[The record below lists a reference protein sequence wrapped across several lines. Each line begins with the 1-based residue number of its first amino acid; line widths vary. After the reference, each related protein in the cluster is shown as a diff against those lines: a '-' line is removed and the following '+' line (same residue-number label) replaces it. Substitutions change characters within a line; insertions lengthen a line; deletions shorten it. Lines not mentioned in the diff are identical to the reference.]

1 MPKQS
6 HSTFSVSTGCCNAPY
21 SCSCCSLTSIESGPY
36 TPHKSTLEKTMRGL
50 LIASSIALFAM
61 TVPVLAH
68 HGTGTYDSSKS
79 VTLSG
84 IVTEF
89 AFTNPHA
96 AMFVDVKDESGKTV
110 NWAIEMNSPGVL
122 ARAGWT
128 KKMFKY
134 GDQITITVRPAKAGT
149 PVGLLYRQKPVIVN
163 GKEVLK
169 ADGTA
174 NAVD

>member
-1 MPKQS
+1 
-6 HSTFSVSTGCCNAPY
+6 
-21 SCSCCSLTSIESGPY
+21 
-36 TPHKSTLEKTMRGL
+36 MRGVR
-50 LIASSIALFAM
+50 IAFAM
-61 TVPVLAH
+61 ALLLAMITPVLAH

-84 IVTEF
+84 TVTEF

-96 AMFVDVKDESGKTV
+96 AMFVNVKDETGKIV

-128 KKMFKY
+128 KRMFKY
-134 GDQITITVRPAKAGT
+134 GDQITITVRPSKAGT
-149 PVGLLYRQKPVIVN
+149 PVGLLNRQKPVIVN

-174 NAVD
+174 NSID

>member
-1 MPKQS
+1 
-6 HSTFSVSTGCCNAPY
+6 
-21 SCSCCSLTSIESGPY
+21 
-36 TPHKSTLEKTMRGL
+36 MRGL
-50 LIASSIALFAM
+50 LIASSIAFFAIC
-61 TVPVLAH
+61 VPALAH

-96 AMFVDVKDESGKTV
+96 AMFVDVKDENGKTV

-128 KKMFKY
+128 KRMFKH
-134 GDQITITVRPAKAGT
+134 GDQITITVRPARAGT
-149 PVGLLYRQKPVIVN
+149 PVGLLNRQRPVIVN

-174 NAVD
+174 NTID

>member
-1 MPKQS
+1 
-6 HSTFSVSTGCCNAPY
+6 
-21 SCSCCSLTSIESGPY
+21 
-36 TPHKSTLEKTMRGL
+36 MRRL
-50 LIASSIALFAM
+50 LIASSIAFLPM
-61 TVPVLAH
+61 SVPVLAH

-96 AMFVDVKDESGKTV
+96 AMFVDVKDENGKMV

-128 KKMFKY
+128 KKMFKA
-134 GDQITITVRPAKAGT
+134 GDQITITVRPSKAGT
-149 PVGLLYRQKPVIVN
+149 PVGLINRQKPFIVN

-174 NAVD
+174 NPIDE

>member
-1 MPKQS
+1 M
-6 HSTFSVSTGCCNAPY
+6 FARRFWTGSMTTKYARC
-21 SCSCCSLTSIESGPY
+21 
-36 TPHKSTLEKTMRGL
+36 TLC
-50 LIASSIALFAM
+50 IAALFMMCASI
-61 TVPVLAH
+61 LAH
-68 HGTGTYDSSKS
+68 HGTGTYDSTKS

-96 AMFVDVKDESGKTV
+96 ALFVDVKDDSGKVV

-122 ARAGWT
+122 ARAGWS

-134 GDQITITVRPAKAGT
+134 GDQITLTVRPSKAGT
-149 PVGLLYRQKPVIVN
+149 PVGLINRQKPVVVN

-174 NAVD
+174 NPID

>member
-1 MPKQS
+1 MR
-6 HSTFSVSTGCCNAPY
+6 
-21 SCSCCSLTSIESGPY
+21 
-36 TPHKSTLEKTMRGL
+36 MRGALAVCVL
-50 LIASSIALFAM
+50 LTTKLVRNTILTAGLLMMCMQLS
-61 TVPVLAH
+61 AH
-68 HGTGTYDSSKS
+68 HGTGTYDSTKS

-84 IVTEF
+84 TVTEF

-96 AMFVDVKDESGKTV
+96 ALYFDVKDEKGKVV

-134 GDQITITVRPAKAGT
+134 GDQITITVRPSKAGT
-149 PVGLLYRQKPVIVN
+149 PVGLINRQKPVIVN
-163 GKEVLK
+163 GREVLK

-174 NAVD
+174 NPID